1 MSLNLRQQR
10 FVSAYL
16 LEPNATKAA
25 VAAGYSERTAY
36 QIGSRLLKHVEIEQA
51 LNKSRTAVAAAVGV
65 DAAWVLAELVN
76 IYNDCEEPRDE
87 LKAMELIGKHKAV
100 AAFVQEKGTGGTM
113 LVVLRDFTGRA
124 QKPVEIDVTPA

>member
-25 VAAGYSERTAY
+25 VLAGYSERSAHSTGPRMLENADV
-36 QIGSRLLKHVEIEQA
+36 QHA
-51 LNKSRTAVAAAVGV
+51 LAQVAARTREAVNV
-65 DAAWVLAELVN
+65 DSAWVLTELVKV
-76 IYNDCEEPRDE
+76 YNDCEEPRDE
-87 LKAMELIGKHKAV
+87 LKAIELIGKHKAV
-100 AAFVQEKGTGGTM
+100 SAFVQEKGAGGTM

-124 QKPVEIDVTPA
+124 KPVEIDVTPA